1 MDPITLAVPVLVVIG
16 GKVVE
21 KWGEK
26 IGEKIGE
33 KTFAAGEKLLKS
45 IAHKS
50 PETAEKLKQLEPGDV
65 IEAEI
70 IEEVKRVAATDE
82 TIAAQVEATA
92 AALKQ
97 EYGDVVNFGKIVNQ
111 TIAAPGST
119 VNLTFTQTI
128 HL

>member
-26 IGEKIGE
+26 IGEK
-33 KTFAAGEKLLKS
+33 TFAAGEKLMQS

-50 PETAEKLKQLEPGDV
+50 PETAEKLKQLQPGDV

-70 IEEVKRVAATDE
+70 IEEVKRVAASDE
-82 TIAAQVEATA
+82 TIAAEVEATA

-97 EYGDVVNFGKIVNQ
+97 EFGDVVNFGKIAVQNVVQ
-111 TIAAPGST
+111 PGAM
-119 VNLTFTQTI
+119 LTQTNTI
-128 HL
+128 NL

>member
-26 IGEKIGE
+26 IGEK
-33 KTFAAGEKLLKS
+33 TFEVGEKLLKS

-50 PETAEKLKQLEPGDV
+50 PETAEKLKQLQPGDV

-70 IEEVKRVAATDE
+70 IEEVKRVAASDE
-82 TIAAQVEATA
+82 TIAAEVESTA

-97 EYGDVVNFGKIVNQ
+97 EFGDIVNFGKIVNQ
-111 TIAAPGST
+111 NIASPGST
-119 VNLTFTQTI
+119 MNLTFSQTVNF
-128 HL
+128 

>member
-1 MDPITLAVPVLVVIG
+1 MDPISLALPVLVVIG

-26 IGEKIGE
+26 VGE

-45 IAHKS
+45 IALKS
-50 PETAEKLKQLEPGDV
+50 PETAQKLKQLQSGDV
-65 IEAEI
+65 IDGEI
-70 IEEVKRVAATDE
+70 VAEVKRVAEADE
-82 TIAAQVEATA
+82 TIAAQVEEE

-97 EYGDVVNFGKIVNQ
+97 EFGNVINFGKIAVQNVVQSGGTLNQ
-111 TIAAPGST
+111 T
-119 VNLTFTQTI
+119 NTI

>member
-26 IGEKIGE
+26 IGEK
-33 KTFAAGEKLLKS
+33 TFEAGEKLLKS
-45 IAHKS
+45 IAQRS

-70 IEEVKRVAATDE
+70 IEEVKRVAASDE
-82 TIAAQVEATA
+82 TIAAQVEETATA
-92 AALKQ
+92 LNQ
-97 EYGDVVNFGKIVNQ
+97 EFGGVVNFGKIVNQ
-111 TIAAPGST
+111 NIAAPGST
-119 VNLTFTQTI
+119 MHLTYTQTI
-128 HL
+128 NF

>member
-26 IGEKIGE
+26 IGEK
-33 KTFAAGEKLLKS
+33 TFEAGEKLLKS

-50 PETAEKLKQLEPGDV
+50 PATAEKLKQLQPGDV

-70 IEEVKRVAATDE
+70 IEEVKRIAASDE
-82 TIAAQVEATA
+82 TIAAEVEATA

-97 EYGDVVNFGKIVNQ
+97 EFGDVVNFGKIAVQNVVQ
-111 TIAAPGST
+111 PGATLTQKNTI
-119 VNLTFTQTI
+119 NF
-128 HL
+128 

>member
-26 IGEKIGE
+26 IGEK
-33 KTFAAGEKLLKS
+33 TFEVGEKLLKS

-50 PETAEKLKQLEPGDV
+50 PETAEKLKQLQPGDV

-70 IEEVKRVAATDE
+70 IEEVKRVAASDE
-82 TIAAQVEATA
+82 TIAAEVKSTA

-97 EYGDVVNFGKIVNQ
+97 EFGDIVNFGKIVNQ
-111 TIAAPGST
+111 NIASPGST
-119 VNLTFTQTI
+119 MNLTFSQTVNF
-128 HL
+128 

>member
-26 IGEKIGE
+26 IGEK
-33 KTFAAGEKLLKS
+33 TFEAGEKLFKS
-45 IAHKS
+45 IAEKS
-50 PETAEKLKQLEPGDV
+50 PETAQKLKQLQPGDV
-65 IEAEI
+65 IDAEI
-70 IEEVKRVAATDE
+70 IEEVKQVAAADE
-82 TIAAQVEATA
+82 TIAVQVEETA

-97 EYGDVVNFGKIVNQ
+97 EFGDVVNFGKIAVQNVVQSGATLHQ
-111 TIAAPGST
+111 T
-119 VNLTFTQTI
+119 NTI

>member
-26 IGEKIGE
+26 IGER
-33 KTFAAGEKLLKS
+33 TFAAGEKLMQS

-50 PETAEKLKQLEPGDV
+50 PATAEKLKQLQPGDV

-70 IEEVKRVAATDE
+70 IEEVKRVAASDE
-82 TIAAQVEATA
+82 TIAAEVEATA

-97 EYGDVVNFGKIVNQ
+97 EFGDVVNFGKIAVQNVVQ
-111 TIAAPGST
+111 PGAM
-119 VNLTFTQTI
+119 LTQTNTI
-128 HL
+128 NL